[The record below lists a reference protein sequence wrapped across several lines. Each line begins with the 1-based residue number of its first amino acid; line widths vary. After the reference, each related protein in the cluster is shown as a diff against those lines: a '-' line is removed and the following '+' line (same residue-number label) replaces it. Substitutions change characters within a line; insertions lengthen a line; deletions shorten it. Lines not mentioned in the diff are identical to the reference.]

1 MTFRPETESSED
13 GGGDG
18 ERVCSEL
25 QAQLEHARALMDQS
39 RRLLTAV
46 ASEPRSFRRRDD
58 D

>member
-1 MTFRPETESSED
+1 MTFRPETEPSEEAP
-13 GGGDG
+13 G